1 MRKQDAVPDELEII
15 PDGQESKR
23 ASKLSPQEKSPA
35 AAALPIP
42 KTVVQE
48 VVPSSPSHREAR
60 GTPAHSLHK
69 SDAVP
74 DVVVQVTDP
83 DVNPFSEAESEGIS
97 TRGSLPGTGTAELS
111 TGLGTQENMGEGRSN
126 TCRRDE
132 DPDSSQ
138 ERSNMHG
145 KFGFHY
151 MLSRERLTEVRFT
164 NTSIEQIQIFHR
176 RQVRLDKRGGLSDS

>member
-1 MRKQDAVPDELEII
+1 MRMQDAVPDELEII

-23 ASKLSPQEKSPA
+23 ASKLSPQEKSPT

-48 VVPSSPSHREAR
+48 VVPSSPSHREVR

-97 TRGSLPGTGTAELS
+97 TRGPTPATGTADLN
-111 TGLGTQENMGEGRSN
+111 TGLGTQQDMGEGGSN
-126 TCRRDE
+126 TRRRNE

-138 ERSNMHG
+138 EQSNMHG

-164 NTSIEQIQIFHR
+164 NTSIEQIQIFHGR
-176 RQVRLDKRGGLSDS
+176 KVRLGERGGLSDS